1 MDKIQK
7 SIPKPTHKGTF
18 SSGSNFVNNNDITK
32 IIQNKEMDESK
43 VDTVNFYNKHST
55 TIIMNNGKKENE
67 IDE

>member
-7 SIPKPTHKGTF
+7 HIPKPSSKGAF
-18 SSGSNFVNNNDITK
+18 GSGSNFINNNDTVK
-32 IIQNKEMDESK
+32 IQNKEEDESK

-55 TIIMNNGKKENE
+55 TIIMNNMKKENE